1 MNKTIAAIAVS
12 AAFLSTAVFGASF
25 NLTNGTSSTI
35 NSLYVSSASTES
47 WEEELLGG
55 QTIGSGET
63 VQVTAPD
70 YSKFDLMVTST
81 DGGEEIYYDFPGGVS
96 SITLNGGGQ
105 ANYQ

>member
-1 MNKTIAAIAVS
+1 M
-12 AAFLSTAVFGASF
+12 
-25 NLTNGTSSTI
+25 
-35 NSLYVSSASTES
+35 
-47 WEEELLGG
+47 
-55 QTIGSGET
+55 
-63 VQVTAPD
+63 QVTAPD